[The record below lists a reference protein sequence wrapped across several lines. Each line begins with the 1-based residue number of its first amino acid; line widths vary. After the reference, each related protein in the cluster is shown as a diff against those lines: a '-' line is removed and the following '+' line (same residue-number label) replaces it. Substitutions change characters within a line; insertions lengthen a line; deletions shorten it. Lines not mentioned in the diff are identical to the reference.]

1 MLLIVGLLTL
11 VLLLCMALA
20 WSIRQA
26 SVSLGRASHS
36 RNMRAIDGEEE
47 AEVLLEALGFQI
59 VDRQVRDWGQVW
71 LDGELHEFEV
81 RADLLVSRDSDQF
94 VAEVKTGSL
103 APNPGYP
110 PTRRQLRE
118 YSRVFDDCGIL
129 LVDVEEGTVTEV
141 SFDEP
146 R

>member
-1 MLLIVGLLTL
+1 MLLIVGLLAL
-11 VLLLCMALA
+11 VLLLCLALA
-20 WSIRQA
+20 WSMRRA
-26 SVSLGRASHS
+26 SQSLGRASHS
-36 RNMRAIDGEEE
+36 RNMRAQAGEEE
-47 AEVLLEALGFQI
+47 AEELLESLGYRI

-94 VAEVKTGSL
+94 VAEVKTGML
-103 APNPGYP
+103 APDPGYP

-129 LVDVEEGTVTEV
+129 LVDVDEGTVTEV
-141 SFDEP
+141 CFDEP